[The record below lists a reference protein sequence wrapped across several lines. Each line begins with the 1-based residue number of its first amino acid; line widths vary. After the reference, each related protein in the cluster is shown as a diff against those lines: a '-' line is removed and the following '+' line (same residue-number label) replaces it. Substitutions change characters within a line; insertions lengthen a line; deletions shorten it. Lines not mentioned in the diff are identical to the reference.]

1 VRSFF
6 LRHAGKLVASLFITC
21 GIVFTVHKGGLK
33 FLPEG
38 GDFDQF
44 VRRWWTLPLYLCF
57 LLAMTWFRS
66 VRWRFLLR
74 SITEVPKARLF
85 AVSCVGFAAILLM
98 PFRLGE
104 IVRPYM
110 IRTPPSQRDGTKRGI
125 TLTAATTSVIA
136 ERIIDGFYLS
146 IVLALALLFVPTV
159 HPLPDRVVGIPVT
172 VAHVRMSG
180 YLMLVLFATAFS
192 TLAVFYFA
200 RSWAHRATLI
210 VVGKVSTPLA
220 EKLAGLF
227 EKLVDGLHVF
237 GRGKDAFGFFVE
249 TTLYWTI
256 NAAGMW
262 LLAWGCG
269 VVHAD
274 GSSALPGEAFGL
286 MGMLGCAIL
295 IPGPPGMLGVFQA
308 GLYSGMT
315 MFYPTSVVT
324 GPGAA
329 YVFLMYAAQVVFQ
342 IVAGLAGFLSL
353 SPSGR
358 GSFRA
363 LERGDSIAPESA

>member
-1 VRSFF
+1 
-6 LRHAGKLVASLFITC
+6 
-21 GIVFTVHKGGLK
+21 
-33 FLPEG
+33 
-38 GDFDQF
+38 
-44 VRRWWTLPLYLCF
+44 
-57 LLAMTWFRS
+57 M
-66 VRWRFLLR
+66 
-74 SITEVPKARLF
+74 
-85 AVSCVGFAAILLM
+85 
-98 PFRLGE
+98 
-104 IVRPYM
+104 
-110 IRTPPSQRDGTKRGI
+110 
-125 TLTAATTSVIA
+125 
-136 ERIIDGFYLS
+136 
-146 IVLALALLFVPTV
+146 PTV

-200 RSWAHRATLI
+200 RTWAHRATLI

-269 VVHAD
+269 VVHVD

-295 IPGPPGMLGVFQA
+295 IPGPPGMLGLFRA

-342 IVAGLAGFLSL
+342 IVAGLAGFPVPLAER
-353 SPSGR
+353 PRIVPGP
-358 GSFRA
+358 RA
-363 LERGDSIAPESA
+363 RRQHRARRRLAHQETWPDDEQFP